1 MSPFSTFPQSPL
13 DPPSLEASA
22 PDVRLAIAREH
33 ALYNTP
39 LFIPQE
45 TPPYQ
50 AAWQATRAPELSVR
64 YSHPQHPDWNLYT
77 IRLMK
82 NLVPVREIHGGAWNG
97 LWPQYWDAEKLASAQ
112 RFIADLPQSVGWDLF
127 RIKVQQQPSQAT
139 QHEALLKTL
148 IDQGYTVHRVPVGYT
163 YLIDQLCPVNK
174 WYEHLSYNPRKNLRR
189 FLRRAQKEG
198 LQFTVSDTVTPDMM
212 ERFIQNHITYWSHYG
227 QSFLETPSEQ
237 AFLRHLISQ
246 TTHSDNPS
254 ALRCRMASLS
264 FHDNPPVF
272 DMLLLEQGSE
282 LNAFMIS
289 QAPGHDFKKHCLG
302 GIIFPLLID
311 WAQQQA
317 PAFQRLTLAIGTP
330 TEWVRR
336 TATDRW
342 CVEEWVVV
350 NPKASVPT
358 KLILPLLIRHLQKVG
373 HEAMNACLYFG
384 KLTPAPANPRVTSFP
399 ALPEQTTPSSLDD
412 DDTPTAEPE
421 ATP

>member
-1 MSPFSTFPQSPL
+1 MSPFSTFPQP
-13 DPPSLEASA
+13 ASA
-22 PDVRLAIAREH
+22 LPPAIADMPAAEPDKPSPS

-45 TPPYQ
+45 TVAYK
-50 AAWQATRAPELSVR
+50 AAWQATRASELSVR
-64 YSHPQHPDWNLYT
+64 YSHPHHPDWKLYT
-77 IRLMK
+77 IQLMK

-97 LWPQYWDAEKLASAQ
+97 LWPQYWDTEKLASAQ
-112 RFIADLPQSVGWDLF
+112 SFIEDLPQSVGWDLF
-127 RIKVQQQPSQAT
+127 RMKVQQQPSQAA
-139 QHEALLKTL
+139 QHETLLKTL
-148 IDQGYTVHRVPVGYT
+148 IDQWYSVHRVPVGYT
-163 YLIDQLCPVNK
+163 YLIDQLCPVDK

-198 LQFTVSDTVTPDMM
+198 LQFTVTDTVTPDMI

-246 TTHSDNPS
+246 TTHADNNS

-272 DMLLLEQGSE
+272 DMLLLTQGSE

-289 QAPGHDFKKHCLG
+289 QAPGHAFRKHCLG

-311 WAQQQA
+311 WAQKQT
-317 PAFQRLTLAIGTP
+317 PAFQRLTLAVGTP

-342 CVEEWVVV
+342 SLEEWIVV
-350 NPKASVPT
+350 NPKASLLT
-358 KLILPLLIRHLQKVG
+358 KLTLPLLIRHLQKVG
-373 HEAMNACLYFG
+373 HESMNACLYFG
-384 KLTPAPANPRVTSFP
+384 KLTSKQANPRVASFP

-421 ATP
+421 ATT